1 MKNDEKL
8 RYPAGRFS
16 PKEQYTFEELQLLI
30 DKIAGFPSRLQQVM
44 TIITPK
50 QMDTR
55 YREGGWTLRQVI
67 HLLSDSHMN
76 AYIRLK
82 WTLTE
87 NSPTIKAYDEKR
99 WAETVEVSEDP
110 QISMDLLTS
119 LHAKWVRLLKR
130 LTAEDLAR
138 GYMHPV
144 SGKFVTLAYE
154 VGLYAWHG
162 DHHLGHLR
170 LVTNKGGCKLDYQR
184 PPILFNNHLETIY
197 PALFRRVQ

>member
-16 PKEQYTFEELQLLI
+16 PKEKYTFEELQLLI
-30 DKIAGFPSRLQQVM
+30 DKIAGFPSRLQQAM
-44 TIITPK
+44 AIITPQ

-67 HLLSDSHMN
+67 HHLSDSHMN

-87 NSPTIKAYDEKR
+87 DKPTIKAYDEKG
-99 WAETVEVSEDP
+99 WAETVEIKEDP
-110 QISMDLLTS
+110 QISAALLS
-119 LHAKWVRLLKR
+119 QLHAKWVRLLKG
-130 LTAEDLAR
+130 LVSEDFER
-138 GYMHPV
+138 GYMHPE
-144 SGKFVTLAYE
+144 SGKFYTLAHQ
-154 VGLYAWHG
+154 VALYAWHG

-170 LVTNKGGCKLDYQR
+170 LVTEKGD
-184 PPILFNNHLETIY
+184 
-197 PALFRRVQ
+197 

>member
-1 MKNDEKL
+1 MKNEDQL
-8 RYPAGRFS
+8 RYPVGRFT
-16 PKEQYTFEELQLLI
+16 PQQDYTLEELQVLI
-30 DKIAGFPSRLQQVM
+30 DKIAGFPSRLKQTVETLNPQ
-44 TIITPK
+44 

-55 YREGGWTLRQVI
+55 YREGGWTARQVI
-67 HLLSDSHMN
+67 HHLSDSHMN

-110 QISMDLLTS
+110 QISIDLLTS

-130 LTAEDLAR
+130 LTAEDFAR
-138 GYMHPV
+138 GYMHPE
-144 SGKFVTLAYE
+144 SGKFVTLAHQ

-170 LVTNKGGCKLDYQR
+170 LVTNKGG
-184 PPILFNNHLETIY
+184 
-197 PALFRRVQ
+197 